1 MFFKP
6 GPSFGKLYSVTAG
19 IYAGQFLFFV
29 EKTGDDYGFLAMPTM
44 ENRWIPKEKFD
55 SAIKNCIVE
64 FVEKPPQN
72 VKKVAKAQFEEN
84 KKRV

>member
-6 GPSFGKLYSVTAG
+6 GPKFGKLYAVTAG
-19 IYAGQFLFFV
+19 TYAGQFLFYV
-29 EKTGDDYGFLAMPTM
+29 EEGTDGYGFLAIPEMD
-44 ENRWIPKEKFD
+44 NRWIPKEKFD
-55 SAIKNCIVE
+55 FAIKNHILE
-64 FVEKPPQN
+64 FVEKTPRN